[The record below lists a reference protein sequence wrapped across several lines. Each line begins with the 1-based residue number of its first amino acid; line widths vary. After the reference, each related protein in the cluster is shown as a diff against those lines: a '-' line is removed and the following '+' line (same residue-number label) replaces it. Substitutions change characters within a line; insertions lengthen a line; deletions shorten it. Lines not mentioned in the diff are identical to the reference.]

1 MTNALSLRPGDRVP
15 DFALPGL
22 DGKLRKFIWSFTGDP
37 VALLAVDD
45 LGNLDT
51 AQFDTLIAAC
61 QASSVLPVVV
71 AGNTVAAAAAP
82 WAKLGGSAEAPLLLC
97 DADRKFLPALLSQGG
112 VGFGPGG
119 GLRMR
124 VIVLDPNQRVAAT
137 FDNRALP
144 AAAEAMDAVAAVVRA
159 DGGADQ
165 VVVTPMAPVLVLPR
179 VFEPD
184 FCTQV
189 IRLWEKGDHKDSGVS
204 SRYGTVNV
212 SHLKRTEDYTV
223 VEPMMQK
230 AISDRLAY
238 RIGPELT
245 KVFAFDRQFAFDA
258 HVVLSYSLEG
268 KHFFGAHR
276 DNGAPATVDRAFAVS
291 LNLNDDFE
299 GGELVFPEY
308 AGLKVS
314 PPTGAAAVFSCSL
327 LHRALPVTRGRR
339 FVLTTFFRA
348 KPA

>member
-45 LGNLDT
+45 LAHLDT
-51 AQFDTLIAAC
+51 DQFGALIAAC
-61 QASSVLPVVV
+61 KTSAVTPVVV
-71 AGNTVAAAAAP
+71 AGNAVASAAAP
-82 WAKLGGSAEAPLLLC
+82 WTKLGGSIETPLLLC
-97 DADRKFLPALLSQGG
+97 DADKKFLPALLSQGG
-112 VGFGPGG
+112 VGFGPAG

-124 VIVLDPNQRVAAT
+124 VIVLDPNQRIAAT
-137 FDNRALP
+137 FDSRALP
-144 AAAEAMDAVAAVVRA
+144 AAAEAMDAVVAAVRA
-159 DGGADQ
+159 DGGRDQ
-165 VVVTPMAPVLVLPR
+165 VVLTPMAPVLVLPR
-179 VFEPD
+179 VFELE

-189 IRLWEKGDHKDSGVS
+189 IRLWEKGDHSDSGVS
-204 SRYGTVNV
+204 SRYGNVNV

-245 KVFAFDRQFAFDA
+245 KVFAFDRQFAFDS
-258 HVVLSYSLEG
+258 HVVLSYSAEG

-276 DNGAPATVDRAFAVS
+276 DNGAPTTADRAFALS
-291 LNLNDDFE
+291 LNLNDDFD

-308 AGLKVS
+308 AGIRVS
-314 PPTGAAAVFSCSL
+314 PPAGGAAVFSCSI

-348 KPA
+348 KP